1 MKDEPARDEGR
12 SGSSDHDAQ
21 TGIPPVEPDLV
32 GAWSKHGVY
41 LFGLRT
47 PFSLVFLSW
56 VTAASALSAEFHWDR
71 YLLGLVAAFFGLVVG
86 AHYIDI
92 AGSQGKYRPFF
103 PEMNV
108 RAVMV
113 IGLAAALFGA
123 ALGVYIALVYNPLF
137 LIFVVFASFSA
148 IFYPLEKPRVLHS
161 YAGFGLAWGFLPSL
175 GAYYL
180 QSSKI
185 DLLSLGFAAFVGIT
199 VVQMHHMAVLS
210 NEKENPPTVTRNAR
224 YLLKLHRAAAFS
236 LGLLLLTSK
245 LV

>member
-1 MKDEPARDEGR
+1 MKDEPAGKQSVPQLPEEGSR
-12 SGSSDHDAQ
+12 LS
-21 TGIPPVEPDLV
+21 IPPVEPDLV

-41 LFGLRT
+41 LFGLRI

-92 AGSQGKYRPFF
+92 AGSKGKYQPFF
-103 PEMNV
+103 PKMNV
-108 RAVMV
+108 RRVMT
-113 IGLAAALFGA
+113 IGIAAALVGA
-123 ALGVYIALVYNPLF
+123 ALGIYIGLAYGPLF
-137 LIFVVFASFSA
+137 LIFVSLASFSA
-148 IFYPLEKPRVLHS
+148 IFYPLEKPKLLHT
-161 YAGFGLAWGFLPSL
+161 YVGFGLAWGFLPAL
-175 GAYYL
+175 GAYFL

-210 NEKENPPTVTRNAR
+210 NEKENPPVVTRNAR

-236 LGLLLLTSK
+236 LGLLLLLSK